1 MINIVFSC
9 SDWFA
14 PYLSVCLESL
24 RDHISDENNY
34 VVTILEKDI
43 SEQNKRIL
51 KQYGTGNLTIA
62 FKNVNELLAGKNF
75 SVHGLSIE
83 TYFKLFIPLI
93 FRTGKVLFCDADI
106 IFLDDP
112 AKLYVTD
119 LKGKKIGASLC
130 HLWNGVINFN
140 PDLRTYS
147 IEQLGLRNPDAYFQA
162 GILLYQCDLFTSVD
176 FERLFKTAEKKLV
189 CLDQD
194 VLNSCLQDDVCRF
207 DTRWNYET
215 AQRGFAISSPLMK
228 PEHAAAWKAAKENPA
243 IVHYSGGDKPWWYPD
258 EEFADIWWH
267 YARKSPF
274 YELLLLRLVTLAKK
288 QKVIT
293 KWTYFRYKLL
303 AKITWGRRRKHYKQ
317 KRREAKAVLKNR
329 KERR

>member
-9 SDWFA
+9 SDLFA

-24 RDHISDENNY
+24 CDHISDENDY
-34 VVTILEKDI
+34 TITIFEKDL
-43 SEQNKRIL
+43 SDSNKCIL
-51 KQYGTGNLTIA
+51 KKYAKSNLGIV
-62 FKNVNELLAGKNF
+62 FKNVNEFLQGKAF
-75 SVHGLSIE
+75 SVHTLSIE

-93 FRTGKVLFCDADI
+93 FQTGKVLFCDADI

-112 AKLYVTD
+112 AKLYSTD

-130 HLWNGVINFN
+130 HLWNGLINFN

-147 IEQLGLRNPDAYFQA
+147 ADQLGLKNPDAYFQA
-162 GILLYQCDLFTSVD
+162 GVLLYQCDLFTSAD
-176 FERLFKTAEKKLV
+176 FENLFKTAEKKLF

-194 VLNSCLQDDVCRF
+194 VLNSCLQDDVCQF

-215 AQRGFAISSPLMK
+215 AQKIFADSIPWMDS
-228 PEHAAAWKAAKENPA
+228 EHVFAWKSAKENPA
-243 IVHYSGGDKPWWYPD
+243 IVHYSGSNKPWKYLD

-274 YELLLLRLVTLAKK
+274 YELLLLRLITLAKK
-288 QKVIT
+288 QKAIT